1 MLTFDIFY
9 SLSYKLF
16 EFGEERLIHSIR
28 RFNELR
34 KVRNKSKPSG
44 VERPF
49 SRMYNFF
56 VLESGD
62 KWARTGTK
70 FRPRNSKGLPTQS
83 AGVRQVKEVSSMF
96 LFFLFFSLLLC
107 FETEKNA

>member
-1 MLTFDIFY
+1 MNRQENDFY
-9 SLSYKLF
+9 L
-16 EFGEERLIHSIR
+16 ELIDSIH

-70 FRPRNSKGLPTQS
+70 FRPRNSKGLPTPG
-83 AGVRQVKEVSSMF
+83 ALARPTKEVCIVGQIFHLDS
-96 LFFLFFSLLLC
+96 
-107 FETEKNA
+107 NY